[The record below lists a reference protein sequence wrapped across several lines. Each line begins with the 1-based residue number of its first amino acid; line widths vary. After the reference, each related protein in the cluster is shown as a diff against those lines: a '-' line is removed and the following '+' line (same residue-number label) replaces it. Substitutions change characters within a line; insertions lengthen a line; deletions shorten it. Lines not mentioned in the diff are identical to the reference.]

1 MFHSK
6 YQTHMNKTI
15 FLKKIIPLSLL
26 FCIMFTNSC
35 TDLSE
40 EVLDESLSGGATAE
54 EQAAGSLAPAYAVL
68 PGLFQH
74 TNYFT
79 LQEISTDEAILPYRG
94 GTDWG
99 DNGIFIDMHRHT
111 FTSSHIRIRDAWNAI
126 VSGVTRSVVAI
137 TALTPMED
145 PNAQLYLAEA
155 RALRAYYSLL
165 SLDLFG
171 LVFVKDDLDQTSTI
185 LRGNDAVEF
194 IKNELLAVVDQVS
207 TSTGPGRI
215 TRGGVYGLL
224 ARLHLNAP
232 VYRDPYA
239 DAFDFTTADMDAV
252 IDYCNNVIAL
262 GQYQLS
268 PEYFEIFDDE
278 NHDNKE
284 LIFAIDQR
292 ADLNGHNRMA
302 YFSLSGDQYPLP
314 EFPNANGTDGA
325 AITSDFYQTWVQA
338 YGSEDQVTNDP
349 RFHKQN
355 LSIYSNPADSCV
367 SGSAFEINR
376 GILRGQQYGL
386 LHSAHGLPFERCQDG
401 VNYKVGKLF
410 NITRAN
416 KTLPVIF
423 TENID
428 FTEAGSGY
436 SNGYRVEKY
445 EFSKKS
451 DTGRNKGEADIVIL
465 RLADIYLMRAEAKL
479 RKSDAAGALQ
489 DVNTVRASRTA
500 RALPPPPLDELNLDI
515 LYRERGF
522 EFYWEMLRRTDMIRF
537 GKYEDTW
544 TEKTNTD
551 KTRRLFPIPQT
562 AIDGASNIPGYL
574 NQNLGY

>member
-1 MFHSK
+1 MK
-6 YQTHMNKTI
+6 RNTI
-15 FLKKIIPLSLL
+15 PKKVFFLALL
-26 FCIMFTNSC
+26 FSITFSNSC
-35 TDLSE
+35 TDLE
-40 EVLDESLSGGATAE
+40 EQVLDESLSGGASVE
-54 EQAAGSLAPAYAVL
+54 EAAAGSLVPAYAVL

-74 TNYFT
+74 TNYFA

-99 DNGIFIDMHRHT
+99 DNGIYIDMHRHT
-111 FTSSHIRIRDAWNAI
+111 YTSSHIRIRDTWNSI
-126 VSGVTRSVVAI
+126 VQGVTRAVVAI
-137 TALTPMED
+137 KALSPMND
-145 PNAQLYLAEA
+145 AIARMYLAEA
-155 RALRAYYSLL
+155 RGLRAYYSLL

-171 LVFVKDDLDQTSTI
+171 LVFVKDDLSQTSTI

-194 IKNELLAVVDQVS
+194 IRTELLAIVDEVS
-207 TSTGPGRI
+207 SDTGPGRI

-224 ARLHLNAP
+224 ARLHLNAA

-239 DAFDFTTADMDAV
+239 DAFDFTTQDMDRVIEYSQEV
-252 IDYCNNVIAL
+252 IDL
-262 GQYQLS
+262 GMYQFS

-284 LIFAIDQR
+284 LIFAVDQR

-314 EFPNANGTDGA
+314 EFPNANGTDGP
-325 AITSDFYQTWVQA
+325 AITSDFYRTWADA
-338 YGSEDQVTNDP
+338 YAPDDPATKDP

-355 LSIYSNPADSCV
+355 MSIYTNPADSCI
-367 SGSAFEINR
+367 AAANFEINR
-376 GILRGQQYGL
+376 GILRWQQYGL
-386 LHSAHGLPFERCQDG
+386 LHSAHGAPFERCEDG
-401 VNYKVGKLF
+401 VNYKVGPLY

-416 KTLPVIF
+416 KTLPVYF
-423 TENID
+423 TEQVD
-428 FTEAGSGY
+428 FTEEGSGY
-436 SNGYRVEKY
+436 SDGFRVEKY

-465 RLADIYLMRAEAKL
+465 RLADIYMMMAEAQL
-479 RKSDAAGALQ
+479 RKGDKASALQ
-489 DVNTVRASRTA
+489 NVNMVRASRTA
-500 RALPPPPLDELNLDI
+500 RAVPPPPLADIDLDI
-515 LYRERGF
+515 LFRERGF

-544 TEKTNTD
+544 TEKSNSD
-551 KTRRLFPIPQT
+551 KSKRIFPIPQT

-574 NQNLGY
+574 VQNPSY